1 MTYTTIIFIILA
13 ASTGIWGLYCLMRR
27 PGWLSIFLFASVL
40 LICYFSTVELMGRP
54 KPIQYETANYEIS
67 EVIYYRFDYLKT
79 IWIWVDIKG
88 KKEPVA
94 YSLPWN
100 NETAESLEKAF
111 MTRGI
116 ADRINSGS
124 GQIDRLLVDSENET
138 VVFHAEPQRTTEEKD
153 YTEFE

>member
-1 MTYTTIIFIILA
+1 MMTYTTIIFIILT
-13 ASTGIWGLYCLMRR
+13 ASTGAWGLYCLMRR

-40 LICYFSTVELMGRP
+40 VICYFSTVELMGRP
-54 KPIQYETANYEIS
+54 KPIQYETANYEIT
-67 EVIYYRFDYLKT
+67 EVIYYRIDYLKT

-88 KKEPVA
+88 HKEPIA

-100 NETAESLEKAF
+100 LETAESLENAF
-111 MTRGI
+111 RRRQIGEEV
-116 ADRINSGS
+116 NSAS
-124 GQIDRLLVDSENET
+124 GRIDRLLDETDET